1 MFLVL
6 FNAEKK
12 IFFMTKKSVEANN
25 QRIVQAVQRIAKTAI
40 EEDGRLSPAS
50 KKAAIGKTRGVA
62 FYNSN
67 GDIESNS
74 GELPDEAA
82 TTTPDDSDSQ
92 TKERNYKKITDDL
105 EEGDIA
111 DEFEGYD
118 CTTGDKIQLDLAPMP
133 GQEYKAPDGWS
144 NANTPPL
151 DDGYSAGYYWT
162 SGSSSA
168 STRYST
174 STAVHSSKRSGINPP
189 SHVYE
194 WKGDRYLYENHG
206 PGAGAGTSDLAWI
219 DREEWRRNYGDDL
232 YTGFQSYSVYKID
245 CGESNASYCNPSPE
259 DLLLET
265 EWPSDDITSLAV
277 INGKFTASQY
287 DPDAADGYKNNP
299 PSRIEMCDGLGN
311 RYEINALSNG
321 NTMIT
326 KLQTDGSVDVLGQSL
341 IINTSGVVK
350 EKISNYTRDGL
361 L

>member
-1 MFLVL
+1 
-6 FNAEKK
+6 
-12 IFFMTKKSVEANN
+12 MTKKSVEANN
-25 QRIVQAVQRIAKTAI
+25 QRIVQAVRRIAKTAI
-40 EEDGRLSPAS
+40 EEDGRLSPAN

-74 GELPDEAA
+74 GELPDEAS
-82 TTTPDDSDSQ
+82 TETPDDSDSQ
-92 TKERNYKKITDDL
+92 TKERNYKTITDDL
-105 EEGDIA
+105 EEGDKA

-118 CTTGDKIQLDLAPMP
+118 CATGDKIQLDLAPMP
-133 GQEYKAPDGWS
+133 GQEYQSPIGWDD
-144 NANTPPL
+144 ANTPPV
-151 DDGYSAGYYWT
+151 DSTYEAGYFWALT
-162 SGSSSA
+162 SYSSATWYSTMSAALSVAKSNNEDLSAAWEWDGDWYIFSNSGAGSSGAITYTDRFTYRRDIKSADPGNPTTLVREFVLFRAVCGA
-168 STRYST
+168 ST
-174 STAVHSSKRSGINPP
+174 G
-189 SHVYE
+189 
-194 WKGDRYLYENHG
+194 
-206 PGAGAGTSDLAWI
+206 
-219 DREEWRRNYGDDL
+219 
-232 YTGFQSYSVYKID
+232 
-245 CGESNASYCNPSPE
+245 SYCNPSPE
-259 DLLLET
+259 DILLET

-277 INGKFTASQY
+277 ISGKFTASQY

>member
-1 MFLVL
+1 
-6 FNAEKK
+6 
-12 IFFMTKKSVEANN
+12 MTKKSVEANN
-25 QRIVQAVQRIAKTAI
+25 QRIVQAVRRIAKTAI
-40 EEDGRLSPAS
+40 EEDGRLSPAN

-74 GELPDEAA
+74 GELPDEAS
-82 TTTPDDSDSQ
+82 TETPDDSDSQ
-92 TKERNYKKITDDL
+92 TKERNYKTITDDL
-105 EEGDIA
+105 EEGDKA

-118 CTTGDKIQLDLAPMP
+118 CATGDKIQLDLAPMS
-133 GQEYKAPDGWS
+133 GQEYQTPVGWDD
-144 NANTPPL
+144 ANTPPDGAFV
-151 DDGYSAGYYWT
+151 DDGTWDQGHYYYLTDRVLNGFNEVAPTKTEVCSANGLSFNGSGCERWNGFVYSISKASC
-162 SGSSSA
+162 SGSS
-168 STRYST
+168 
-174 STAVHSSKRSGINPP
+174 
-189 SHVYE
+189 
-194 WKGDRYLYENHG
+194 
-206 PGAGAGTSDLAWI
+206 
-219 DREEWRRNYGDDL
+219 
-232 YTGFQSYSVYKID
+232 
-245 CGESNASYCNPSPE
+245 PE
-259 DLLLET
+259 DSMCDLSPAPES
-265 EWPSDDITSLAV
+265 WPSDDITSLAV

-341 IINTSGVVK
+341 IINTNGVVK

>member
-1 MFLVL
+1 
-6 FNAEKK
+6 
-12 IFFMTKKSVEANN
+12 MTKKSVEANN
-25 QRIVQAVQRIAKTAI
+25 QRIVQAVRRIAKTAI
-40 EEDGRLSPAS
+40 EEDGRLSPAN

-74 GELPDEAA
+74 GELPDEAD

-92 TKERNYKKITDDL
+92 TKERNYQTITDDL
-105 EEGDIA
+105 EEGDKA

-133 GQEYKAPDGWS
+133 GQEYQAPTGWDD
-144 NANTPPL
+144 ANTPPV
-151 DDGYSAGYYWT
+151 DSTYQPGYYWGNGAYYANPVYPT
-162 SGSSSA
+162 EGGAHAAGRSQVVIDGFHWSGDWYL
-168 STRYST
+168 RG
-174 STAVHSSKRSGINPP
+174 SG
-189 SHVYE
+189 
-194 WKGDRYLYENHG
+194 G
-206 PGAGAGTSDLAWI
+206 PGGIANNRSWVSVDYY
-219 DREEWRRNYGDDL
+219 DRKMVNPAYPD
-232 YTGFQSYSVYKID
+232 SYSIRSYNVFKFE
-245 CGESNASYCNPSPE
+245 CGGSGADYCNPSPE

-311 RYEINALSNG
+311 RYEINVLSNG

>member
-1 MFLVL
+1 
-6 FNAEKK
+6 
-12 IFFMTKKSVEANN
+12 MTKKSVEANN
-25 QRIVQAVQRIAKTAI
+25 QRIVQAVRRIAKTAI
-40 EEDGRLSPAS
+40 EEDGRLSPAN

-74 GELPDEAA
+74 GELPDEAT

-92 TKERNYKKITDDL
+92 AKERNYKKITDDL
-105 EEGDIA
+105 EEGDKA

-133 GQEYKAPDGWS
+133 GQEYQAPAGWDS
-144 NANTPPL
+144 PNMPPA
-151 DDGYSAGYYWT
+151 DPEYEAGYYWVSGEGGGAVRFST
-162 SGSSSA
+162 PMAVVKSEETTPAGFDKWVGEWYLHHKSEGDYWYEGISWYRREYKISGSSGTLEDSIHA
-168 STRYST
+168 YKVSCGSST
-174 STAVHSSKRSGINPP
+174 
-189 SHVYE
+189 E
-194 WKGDRYLYENHG
+194 
-206 PGAGAGTSDLAWI
+206 
-219 DREEWRRNYGDDL
+219 
-232 YTGFQSYSVYKID
+232 
-245 CGESNASYCNPSPE
+245 SYCNPSPE
-259 DLLLET
+259 DILLET

>member
-1 MFLVL
+1 
-6 FNAEKK
+6 
-12 IFFMTKKSVEANN
+12 MTKKSVEANN
-25 QRIVQAVQRIAKTAI
+25 QRIVQAVRRIARTAI
-40 EEDGRLSPAS
+40 EEDGRLSPAN

-74 GELPDEAA
+74 GELPDEAS
-82 TTTPDDSDSQ
+82 TETPDDSGSQ
-92 TKERNYKKITDDL
+92 TKERNYKTITDDL
-105 EEGDIA
+105 EEGDKA

-118 CTTGDKIQLDLAPMP
+118 CATGDKIQLDLAPMP
-133 GQEYKAPDGWS
+133 GQEYQAPTGWDD
-144 NANTPPL
+144 ANTPPVDPTYEAGIYWKYGSAAGL
-151 DDGYSAGYYWT
+151 PSFSTRSSAMSAGAENAEDGAPPVGAPDNYKWSGDWVLVGDGGAGSGNGINWTNRFMYERDYYWVPNPSYGGT
-162 SGSSSA
+162 YTYNILMIECGGSA
-168 STRYST
+168 
-174 STAVHSSKRSGINPP
+174 
-189 SHVYE
+189 
-194 WKGDRYLYENHG
+194 
-206 PGAGAGTSDLAWI
+206 
-219 DREEWRRNYGDDL
+219 
-232 YTGFQSYSVYKID
+232 
-245 CGESNASYCNPSPE
+245 ASYCNPSPE
-259 DLLLET
+259 DILLET